1 MVAHHGWPVEAP
13 CATTLTADLT
23 GGGNEG
29 IDDGTVPVTGLQPGD
44 ALAGYRIVGV
54 LGRGGMGAVYRA
66 EDIRLGRHVALKV
79 LGPEMASDARFRE
92 RFERESRLLASIE
105 HPNIVD
111 VFHAGHVDGISFL
124 VMRLIDGF
132 DLGALLADSNRLE
145 PPAAAHIVSAVAAA
159 LDKAHAHGLVHRDVK
174 PGNILI
180 SPGEGP
186 LEQARVLLSDFGLTK
201 RVSEASPLTS
211 TGQFMGTVQYVAPE
225 QIQGSR
231 LDGRADLYSLAC
243 VAFECLAG
251 HPPFGAARE
260 AAALMAHLVSPPPDL
275 SITRPDLPPAAGQV
289 LISGMAKDR
298 DDRPARCA
306 DFASALRAALGV
318 DTVAAAG
325 TAAAAPMPLPGA
337 SPTAAPTLSSAGGTK
352 WPAEWKASAPDHS
365 PTIVASTPIVATP
378 AFASE
383 GYGPWTDVDPAPAP
397 RRAHRGRRRD
407 EPRSFLATVTGA
419 LLVIGVVAAA
429 VAIGSTLFPSIGLP
443 GLGGGATPSA
453 AATADAAAE
462 RLLSHIPAALRPA
475 CVAETAV
482 APALAARRCTLEDG
496 NLVVLYWLYPDAEA
510 MNRAYVQ
517 SRSSLGLPAGARGVG
532 GRCADQATWPS
543 EGPFTVSGDPT
554 GRLLCT
560 IGTDSSAR
568 MDWTDERADVLT
580 SAVDR
585 RGDGR
590 RLYRFWKDGRL
601 PAATVARSPAAPQ
614 GTGPPPPAP
623 ATQAPATQAPA
634 TQAPAT
640 EPPID
645 PPATELPTAEPSAA
659 TGPDA
664 QLLSHIPADLHS
676 SCVAEGA
683 ILPVLAAQRCTLSDG
698 AVVATYRLF
707 PDGLTMNLAY
717 EVVRLGLGIETDAG
731 EPGAS
736 CADPAAWPRE
746 RPYTIAGTP
755 AGRLV
760 CTGGGPGVPARMDWT
775 DERLNILSS
784 VTRADGDRER
794 AERFWRNRAGPD
806 E

>member
-1 MVAHHGWPVEAP
+1 VVQTSPAG
-13 CATTLTADLT
+13 LT
-23 GGGNEG
+23 GAGDEG

-44 ALAGYRIVGV
+44 VIAGYRIVGV

-79 LGPEMASDARFRE
+79 LGPAMAADARFRE

-111 VFHAGHVDGISFL
+111 VFHAGHIDGTSFL

-132 DLGALLADSNRLE
+132 DLGALLADRNRLE
-145 PPAAAHIVSAVAAA
+145 PPVATHIISAVAAA
-159 LDKAHAHGLVHRDVK
+159 LDEAHAHGLVHRDVK
-174 PGNILI
+174 PANILL
-180 SPGEGP
+180 SPGHGP

-225 QIQGSR
+225 QIQGSF

-275 SITRPDLPPAAGQV
+275 SITRPDLPPAAGRV
-289 LISGMAKDR
+289 LIAGMAKNPE
-298 DDRPARCA
+298 DRPALCA

-318 DTVAAAG
+318 DAVAAAG
-325 TAAAAPMPLPGA
+325 TAAAAPMAVPDD
-337 SPTAAPTLSSAGGTK
+337 SPTAAPTVPPPAASK
-352 WPAEWKASAPDHS
+352 WPAEWKAPEPDHS
-365 PTIVASTPIVATP
+365 PTMVASTPIVAAP

-383 GYGPWTDVDPAPAP
+383 GYGPWTGVDPAPAP
-397 RRAHRGRRRD
+397 RGTPRGRRRD
-407 EPRSFLATVTGA
+407 APRSFLATVTAA
-419 LLVIGVVAAA
+419 LLVIAVVAAA
-429 VAIGSTLFPSIGLP
+429 VAIGSSLIASIGLP
-443 GLGGGATPSA
+443 GLGGGATPSTA
-453 AATADAAAE
+453 ASTDTADE
-462 RLLSHIPAALRPA
+462 RLLGHIPAALRSA
-475 CVAETAV
+475 CVAEAPA

-496 NLVVLYWLYPDAEA
+496 GLVVLYWLYPDAEA

-517 SRSSLGLPAGARGVG
+517 SRSSLGLPAGALGVG

-560 IGTDSSAR
+560 MGTDSSAR

-590 RLYRFWKDGRL
+590 RLYRFWRDGRL
-601 PAATVARSPAAPQ
+601 PAATVGRSPTAPTQ
-614 GTGPPPPAP
+614 ATDPPAA
-623 ATQAPATQAPA
+623 ATP
-634 TQAPAT
+634 APAT
-640 EPPID
+640 EPPVD
-645 PPATELPTAEPSAA
+645 PPATEMPTAEPSAA

-676 SCVAEGA
+676 SCVAEAA

-698 AVVATYRLF
+698 AVEATYRLF

-736 CADPAAWPRE
+736 CADQAAWPRE

-794 AERFWRNRAGPD
+794 AERFWRNRAGPV